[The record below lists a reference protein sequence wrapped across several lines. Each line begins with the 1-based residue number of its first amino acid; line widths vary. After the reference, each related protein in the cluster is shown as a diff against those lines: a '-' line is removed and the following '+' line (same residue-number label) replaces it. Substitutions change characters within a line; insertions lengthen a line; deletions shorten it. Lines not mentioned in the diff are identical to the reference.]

1 MNLVYRAARPARSAF
16 VGAGSAG
23 AQSVLVGRVV
33 GVHDGDTITVLSAD
47 QVQHKIRL
55 AGIDAP
61 ELGQAWGKNARQT
74 LSGLVF
80 GHQVEV
86 VTSKRDRYQREVG
99 KVLRAGTDINLAVLD
114 AGMAWWYREYAKEQA
129 PGDRAVYSR
138 AEANAARDQ
147 RGLWADRDPVPPW
160 EWRRAKRHESTRPR

>member
-1 MNLVYRAARPARSAF
+1 MNLVYRAALPALLSIL
-16 VGAGSAG
+16 VAGSAG
-23 AQSVLVGRVV
+23 AQTVLVGRVV

-61 ELGQAWGKNARQT
+61 ELGQPWGQNARRT

-80 GHQVEV
+80 GQQVEV
-86 VTSKRDRYQREVG
+86 LTSKRDRYQREVG
-99 KVLRAGTDINLAVLD
+99 KVLRAGKDINLAVLD

-129 PGDRAVYSR
+129 PSDRAAYAR
-138 AEANAARDQ
+138 AEADAAGDQ
-147 RGLWADRDPVPPW
+147 RGFWADRDPVPPW
-160 EWRRAKRHESTRPR
+160 EWRRAKRRESTEPR